1 MNEQEFSKKRAFIIR
16 LGKALHRC
24 GTPAYRLEGHLTNV
38 AEHLGVRGNFLVSPT
53 TLTFVM
59 SAFGS
64 DTSHSEEPLEHN
76 HIARVKPGDIDLGAL
91 AQCDELVNQLISGQI
106 ALQEAIVRLAEI
118 QSQPP
123 AYGPILTGI
132 AFCASAG
139 AFAMLMEASWL
150 DVMWSCAL
158 GAVVYLLVFWSER
171 SVRVGEM
178 LEPLA
183 AMVCAFLGCAA
194 AVFLPA
200 INIPVTVL
208 SGIII
213 FIPGLALTIG
223 LAELAARDLISGTA
237 RIMDATMLLF
247 KLYFGA
253 ILGFTLGRAMF
264 GESSYLPAEPVNQWA
279 HFAAVPILSMCLVI
293 VFRARLKDAPW
304 GLLAGIIAYAVAEVA
319 MIYFSR
325 DVGMFFGALAVGI
338 YANIYAR
345 WMNAPA
351 SIVMLQGIVILV
363 PGSKAY
369 IGLNAA
375 VSGEVLLNQQSLG
388 SQIFL
393 IFMSLIAGLIFANVI
408 VPRRRGI

>member
-1 MNEQEFSKKRAFIIR
+1 M
-16 LGKALHRC
+16 HRS
-24 GTPAYRLEGHLTNV
+24 GTPAYRLEGHLANV
-38 AEHLGVRGNFLVSPT
+38 AEHLGINGNFLASPT
-53 TLTFVM
+53 SLTFVL
-59 SAFGS
+59 SAMDS
-64 DTSHSEEPLEHN
+64 DTTNNDPLEHN

-91 AQCDELVNQLISGQI
+91 ARCDELVNELISGQLSLQDAI
-106 ALQEAIVRLAEI
+106 ARLVSI

-123 AYGPILTGI
+123 AYGPILTGA

-150 DVMWSCAL
+150 DVLWSCVL
-158 GAVVYLLVFWSER
+158 GALVYLLVFWAER
-171 SVRVGEM
+171 STRVAEM

-183 AMVCAFLGCAA
+183 AMMCALLGCAA
-194 AVFLPA
+194 AVFLPS

-223 LAELAARDLISGTA
+223 LAELAARDLLSGTA

-253 ILGFTLGRAMF
+253 VLGLTIGRALF
-264 GESSYLPAEPVNQWA
+264 GQPVYIESEPVSQLA

-304 GLLAGIIAYAVAEVA
+304 GLIAGVIAYAVAEVA
-319 MIYFSR
+319 MIHFSR
-325 DVGMFFGALAVGI
+325 DIGIFFGALAVGI
-338 YANIYAR
+338 YANLYAK
-345 WMNAPA
+345 WMNSPA
-351 SIVMLQGIVILV
+351 SIAMLQGIVILV

-393 IFMSLIAGLIFANVI
+393 IFMSLVAGLIFANVI